1 MSSLK
6 KLLIA
11 CALVASAF
19 VVPATSLSA
28 HGAAGGASAAVSS
41 LGGKLT
47 VGWDHSCAVLGG
59 KVYCWGS
66 NGRGQLG
73 ATGLSALSSNVP
85 VEVTGITTATAVA
98 AGYAHTCAL
107 LANGDVWCWG
117 SNESKQLGR
126 PTGTTGNPAKVEGV
140 SSATAVGG
148 GNGHSCALIGSTGGV
163 MCWGENGRFASL
175 LGRATGNANED
186 ADPVP
191 AYVRTLDG
199 SSGKATKLSV
209 GHRSA
214 CVVMEDTTLR
224 CWGENGDGRL
234 GDGTRD
240 DTTDTQDPT
249 TVATTSGSLTNVVGV
264 TVGYNHACAVISG
277 GKLWCWGSYFIGQLG
292 NDLSLNEGAE
302 WSNLGNGQR
311 PVEVVDTRG
320 STAKFLNAQ
329 HVSAGQQFTCA
340 VRTTGTASCWGSNN
354 NGELGTGGASNDYI
368 IAPVNVTDLTDVEVI
383 EAGNSFACAMSTAQ
397 IVKCWGMGG
406 LATRLGQLGN
416 GTNTESLQPSAVTGV
431 APQTIT
437 FGELAGKSVTD
448 AAFTVSAT
456 ASSGGAVS
464 FESTTTSVCTV
475 SGATVT
481 LVAPGTCTISASR
494 AAYGLY
500 KAATAVTQSF
510 AVTGLKPI
518 VKTGTATPQST
529 RATLRGTVNAGGSDT
544 TVNFVYGTDPTLAGG
559 TTVKATA
566 QSSSKD
572 EEVLAVVTDLK
583 ESTKYYFRIEA
594 TNAIGSAT
602 GEIGSFTTIGPEG
615 VSINEGDEFTNSID
629 VIVSVVGPSNA
640 TKILVSND
648 GGFKNASPFDLTNS
662 AANVPWK
669 LVASRDGTFT
679 KTVYVRFLSRFDS
692 KVTDDKTDDIILD
705 TSKPKVTTVTASASA
720 APASAVTVS
729 AARFGAKKKA
739 STGVKLN
746 VRATDTISGA
756 VAIEVRSA
764 ANKPATVI
772 QLGKA
777 PSKVKTVGMPRL
789 TAAAI
794 TLKSTA
800 KALQV
805 RAIDGA
811 GNTSAWVR
819 VTVKR

>member
-1 MSSLK
+1 MSRLK
-6 KLLIA
+6 KLLA
-11 CALVASAF
+11 SLVLVAPAF
-19 VVPATSLSA
+19 IVPAASVGA
-28 HGAAGGASAAVSS
+28 HGAAGGATAAVSS

-47 VGWDHSCAVLGG
+47 VGWDHSCAVLEG

-73 ATGLSALSSNVP
+73 STGLSALSSNVP
-85 VEVTGITTATAVA
+85 VEVTGISTATAVA

-117 SNESKQLGR
+117 SNETKQLGR
-126 PTGTTGNPAKVEGV
+126 ASGTTGTPAKVDGI
-140 SSATAVGG
+140 SGATAVGG

-163 MCWGENGRFASL
+163 KCWGENGRYASL
-175 LGRATGNANED
+175 LGRATGNSSD
-186 ADPVP
+186 DSDPVP

-199 SSGKATKLSV
+199 GSGKATKLAV

-214 CVVMEDTTLR
+214 CAVMEDKTLR
-224 CWGENGDGRL
+224 CWGENTDGRL
-234 GDGTRD
+234 GDGSRD
-240 DTTDTQDPT
+240 ATTDTQDPT
-249 TVATTSGSLTNVVGV
+249 TVATASGSLNNVVGV
-264 TVGYNHACAVISG
+264 SVGQNHACAVIAG

-302 WSNLGNGQR
+302 WASLGNGQR
-311 PVEVVDTRG
+311 PVEVVDARG

-329 HVSAGQQFTCA
+329 HVAAGQQFTCA

-368 IAPVNVTDLTDVEVI
+368 IAPVNVSDLTDVAVI

-397 IVKCWGMGG
+397 VVKCWGMGG

-416 GTNTESLQPSAVTGV
+416 GTNTESLKPSDVTGV

-437 FGELAGKSVTD
+437 FGELTGKSVTD

-475 SGATVT
+475 SGATIT

-500 KAATAVTQSF
+500 KAATAVTRSF
-510 AVTGLKPI
+510 KITGLKPA

-529 RATLRGTVNAGGSDT
+529 KATLRGTVNAGGSET
-544 TVNFVYGTDPTLAGG
+544 AVNFVFGTDPALKGG

-572 EEVLAVVTDLK
+572 EEVLAVVSDLK

-594 TNAIGSAT
+594 SNAIGSAA

-615 VSINEGDEFTNSID
+615 VSINDGDEFTNSID
-629 VIVSVVGPSNA
+629 VVVSVVGPSNA

-705 TSKPKVTTVTASASA
+705 TSKPKVTTVTALASA

-729 AARFGAKKKA
+729 AARAAASA

-746 VRATDTISGA
+746 VRASDTISGA
-756 VAIEVRSA
+756 VAIELRSA
-764 ANKPATVI
+764 ANKPATVV

-794 TLKSTA
+794 TVKSTA
-800 KALQV
+800 KVLQI